1 MIKKQNLE
9 SLLRKIKPLKKIK
22 DYADK
27 ANKKVYLVGGMLRDI
42 LLGFEICDIDIA
54 ISGKGQ
60 DFAKVL
66 GSYFRLKKGLDEFR
80 VTSED
85 VDIDVLGLGS
95 TEILED
101 LGRRD
106 FTINAMAYNL
116 LDKRFID
123 PFNGVKDLEN
133 GIIKTMGRKNI
144 VEDSCRILRGLRF
157 RAYLG
162 FEIEKN
168 TEDLFKE
175 YAGKLSEVAPERIH
189 FELTALFNA
198 DKAHLAVFPEIFD
211 KIFPGFLKMKEI
223 KGGKISENLLE
234 HSILTLEK
242 MENLSKDFSLFGNH
256 KKKIEAYYSE
266 NKIALKIAALLHDIK
281 KPDAMEVNGD
291 EVHFYGHDKMASDW
305 FKKIGKEWKFSVDER
320 NYISKLILHH
330 MWIHLLSAQ
339 QEITERAKRRL
350 CFELGPD
357 VIGLALLSVA
367 DQTATSGVIDPHLT
381 GVCKDIIGY
390 YFSMKDEV
398 EKPLLKGRDLIEN
411 FDLSPGPLFGE
422 ILSKV
427 QMAYEEGKIKTKE
440 EALEFV
446 KKNIKGLDIKEV

>member
-1 MIKKQNLE
+1 MIKRQNLE
-9 SLLRKIKPLKKIK
+9 SLLKKIKPLKKIK
-22 DYADK
+22 EYAEK
-27 ANKKVYLVGGMLRDI
+27 ANKKVYLVGGMLRDL

-66 GSYFRLKKGLDEFR
+66 GNYFRLKKGLDEFR

-85 VDIDVLGLGS
+85 VSIDVLGLGS

-133 GIIKTMGRKNI
+133 GIIRTMGRKNI

-162 FEIEKN
+162 FEIEEN
-168 TEDLFKE
+168 TTNLFNE
-175 YAGKLSEVAPERIH
+175 YSDKLRTIAPERIH
-189 FELTALFNA
+189 FELTSLFRA
-198 DKAHLAVFPEIFD
+198 DKAHLAVVPEIFD
-211 KIFPGFLKMKEI
+211 KIFPGFLRMKEI

-242 MENLSKDFSLFGNH
+242 MDTLFKDFSIFGAH
-256 KKKIEAYYSE
+256 KKKIETYYSE
-266 NKIALKIAALLHDIK
+266 NKMGLKMAALLHDIK

-305 FKKIGKEWKFSVDER
+305 FKKIGKELKFSTGER

-330 MWIHLLSAQ
+330 MWIHLLAAQ
-339 QEITERAKRRL
+339 QEITEKAKRRL

-357 VIGLALLSVA
+357 IIGLALLSST
-367 DQTATSGVIDPHLT
+367 DQAATTGTIDPHLT
-381 GVCKDIIGY
+381 DVCKDIIGY

-398 EKPLLKGRDLIEN
+398 EEPLLMGRDLIEN
-411 FDLSPGPLFGE
+411 FNLKPSPVFGE

-427 QMAYEEGKIKTKE
+427 QMAYEEGRIKTKQ

-446 KKNIKGLDIKEV
+446 KKNIKGLDIKE

>member
-9 SLLRKIKPLKKIK
+9 SLLKKIKPLKKIK
-22 DYADK
+22 KYAEK

-66 GSYFRLKKGLDEFR
+66 GNYFRLKKGLNEFR

-85 VDIDVLGLGS
+85 VGIDVLGLGS

-133 GIIKTMGRKNI
+133 GIIRTMGRKNI

-162 FEIEKN
+162 FEIEEN
-168 TEDLFKE
+168 TANLFNE
-175 YAGKLSEVAPERIH
+175 YSDKLRTVAPERIH
-189 FELTALFNA
+189 FELTTLFSA
-198 DKAHLAVFPEIFD
+198 DKAHLSIVPEIFD

-242 MENLSKDFSLFGNH
+242 MDTISKDFSIFGAH
-256 KKKIEAYYSE
+256 KKKIETYYSE
-266 NKIALKIAALLHDIK
+266 NKMGLKMASLLHDIK

-305 FKKIGKEWKFSVDER
+305 FKKIGKELKFSNEER
-320 NYISKLILHH
+320 NYISRLILHH
-330 MWIHLLSAQ
+330 MWIHLLAAQ
-339 QEITERAKRRL
+339 QEITEKAKRRL

-357 VIGLALLSVA
+357 IIGLALLSSA
-367 DQTATSGVIDPHLT
+367 DQAATTGAIDPHLT
-381 GVCKDIIGY
+381 EVCKGIIGY

-398 EKPLLKGRDLIEN
+398 EEPLLMGRDLIEN
-411 FDLSPGPLFGE
+411 FNLKPSPVFGE

-427 QMAYEEGKIKTKE
+427 QMAYEEGRIKTKQ

-446 KKNIKGLDIKEV
+446 RKNIKGLDIKE

>member
-1 MIKKQNLE
+1 MIKKQNFE

-22 DYADK
+22 EYAVK
-27 ANKKVYLVGGMLRDI
+27 ANKKVYLVGGMLRDL
-42 LLGFEICDIDIA
+42 LLGFEIDDIDIA
-54 ISGKGQ
+54 ISGEGK
-60 DFAKVL
+60 DFAKAL
-66 GSYFRLKKGLDEFR
+66 GKYFRLKKDLNEFR
-80 VTSED
+80 VID
-85 VDIDVLGLGS
+85 KDLNIDVLGLGAS
-95 TEILED
+95 EILED

-133 GIIKTMGRKNI
+133 GIIRAVSRKSI

-157 RAYLG
+157 RAYFG
-162 FEIEKN
+162 FEIEEN
-168 TEDLFKE
+168 TANLFEE
-175 YAGKLSEVAPERIH
+175 YADKLSEVAPERIH

-198 DKAHLAVFPEIFD
+198 DKTHLAIMPGIFD

-223 KGGKISENLLE
+223 RGGKITKNLLE

-242 MENLSKDFSLFGNH
+242 MTAISKDFSVFGAH

-266 NKIALKIAALLHDIK
+266 NKAGLKMAALLHDIK
-281 KPDAMEVNGD
+281 KPDAMEINGD

-305 FKKIGKEWKFSVDER
+305 FKRIGKELKFSVDER
-320 NYISKLILHH
+320 NYISMLILRH
-330 MWIHLLSAQ
+330 MWIHLLAAQ
-339 QEITERAKRRL
+339 KEVTDRAKRRL
-350 CFELGPD
+350 CFEMGPD
-357 VIGLALLSVA
+357 VIGLSLLSSA
-367 DQTATSGVIDPHLT
+367 DQAATTGEIDPHLT
-381 GVCKDIIGY
+381 GVCKGIIGY

-398 EKPLLKGRDLIEN
+398 EKPLLRGRDLIEN
-411 FDLSPGPLFGE
+411 FDLSPGPFFGE

-427 QMAYEEGKIKTKE
+427 QISYEEGEIKTKQ

-446 KKNIKGLDIKEV
+446 GKYIQGLDIKE

>member
-1 MIKKQNLE
+1 MIKKQNFE

-22 DYADK
+22 EYADK
-27 ANKKVYLVGGMLRDI
+27 ANKKVYLVGGMLRDL
-42 LLGFEICDIDIA
+42 LLGFEIDDIDIA
-54 ISGKGQ
+54 ISGKGK
-60 DFAKVL
+60 DFAKAL
-66 GSYFRLKKGLDEFR
+66 GKYFRLKKDLNEFR
-80 VTSED
+80 VTGGELN
-85 VDIDVLGLGS
+85 IDVLGLGA

-133 GIIKTMGRKNI
+133 GIIRAVSRRSI

-162 FEIEKN
+162 FEIEEK
-168 TEDLFKE
+168 TAGLFKE
-175 YAGKLSEVAPERIH
+175 YADKLSTVAPERIH
-189 FELTALFNA
+189 FELMALFNA
-198 DKAHLAVFPEIFD
+198 DKTHLAIVPEIFD

-223 KGGKISENLLE
+223 KGGKITENLMD

-242 MENLSKDFSLFGNH
+242 MHSLSEKFSVFGPH
-256 KKKIEAYYSE
+256 RKKIETYYSE
-266 NKIALKIAALLHDIK
+266 NKMCLKIAALLHDIK
-281 KPDAMEVNGD
+281 KPDAMEINGD

-305 FKKIGKEWKFSVDER
+305 FKKIGKELKFSTDER
-320 NYISKLILHH
+320 KYISKLILHH
-330 MWIHLLSAQ
+330 MWIHLLAAQ
-339 QEITERAKRRL
+339 QEITERAKRRI

-357 VIGLALLSVA
+357 VMGLCLLASA
-367 DQTATSGVIDPHLT
+367 DQAATTGEIDPHLT
-381 GVCKDIIGY
+381 GVCRDIIGY

-398 EKPLLKGRDLIEN
+398 EEPLLKGRDLIEN
-411 FDLSPGPLFGE
+411 FDLKPGPLFGK

-427 QMAYEEGKIKTKE
+427 QMGYEEGQIKTKE
-440 EALEFV
+440 EALKFV
-446 KKNIKGLDIKEV
+446 KKYLAQQSR